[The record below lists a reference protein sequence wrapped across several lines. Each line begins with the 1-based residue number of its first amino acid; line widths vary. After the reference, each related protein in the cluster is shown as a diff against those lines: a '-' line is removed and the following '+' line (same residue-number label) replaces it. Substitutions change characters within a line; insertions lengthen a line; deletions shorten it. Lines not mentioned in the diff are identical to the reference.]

1 MEKYILKASYWLGVV
16 CAVLAIV
23 MRLSNALG
31 FEFVRFSTR
40 GNGIDFHSL
49 LDAALLFLFIAI
61 ASSGYAI
68 FKSGE
73 HKP

>member
-1 MEKYILKASYWLGVV
+1 MEKHILRWSYWLGVV

-31 FEFVRFSTR
+31 FEFVHVPTK
-40 GNGIDFHSL
+40 GNWIDFHSL

-61 ASSGYAI
+61 ASSGYAGS
-68 FKSGE
+68 KSQQ

>member
-1 MEKYILKASYWLGVV
+1 MEKQILKWSYWLGVT

-31 FEFVRFSTR
+31 FELVHVPTR
-40 GNGIDFHSL
+40 GNWIDFHSF

-68 FKSGE
+68 FKSQQ